1 MNPSSS
7 PTHLPHPS
15 HTKHTPHTHTSKLA
29 FQLTQPVSVESIVA
43 ALRAL
48 PCSTLQLSL
57 TTLYKSTPPIMASE
71 IRPPGPGHPSGCST
85 NGDPTWNGGNNW
97 GYHQDNF
104 GNGGDE
110 YYENSAASPTNGW
123 HSRDA
128 RHSASTTAIDSQP
141 FWSTGGTRIYGHHS
155 EQLNPP
161 PPPPPPP
168 TRTIQ
173 HTPSNRYPSSFQT
186 ALYSTEPHS
195 KFELNRAHFEH
206 QPVSPTPSGSIE
218 DVFAGHRN
226 QYGDDNN
233 YYSANTTPESR
244 SDPWLDGDY
253 RGDEDHIPEDFHRPP
268 SESSRS
274 PSHQLEYGPRHNLR
288 TPTFDFMTGP
298 IAHGPDACVIEERGI
313 ITFIEQH
320 DEGLILEPR
329 SLEEDGPDDPLLIV
343 HTRRYLDPVMVND
356 PLIHLRL
363 VMPAGQL
370 PRGDT
375 FARMSG
381 HLRARHSI
389 DTFLIPHESS
399 NMPSHHDVVLGLSG
413 TLDRV
418 CRALQDLLERLVH
431 GTDGFVF
438 WRLSLLIP
446 LDIIHLV
453 VEGRKERS
461 PVEPRTSFSRCSLP
475 RLRNATGRI
484 YDSIPNTDECILSIQ
499 SCSLDVMLSAVRC
512 LGDVM
517 AQEEDALLLCDEFY
531 TGGWPSVIPAERRL
545 PKELTHPTTNL
556 DRLTPAGYILRP
568 EMKECLQVIRV
579 SRYHIQLLL
588 SARHASLLTSD
599 HGTFVRSFCRKAGA
613 LVSFSEE
620 VPTDDGLP
628 IRFCDIGSNNT
639 KALEVSVH
647 EIIRWLYEM
656 ACGGWSIYVIVPER
670 IAVSWRSRE
679 IVAGWTWRGFL
690 HTVKDMSEFCRPA
703 TADAFELEPAE
714 EESVLD
720 IKSKTMGPGIQAA
733 VRAILSAMYS
743 HDG

>member
-7 PTHLPHPS
+7 PTYLPHPS
-15 HTKHTPHTHTSKLA
+15 NTKRAPHTHTNKLA
-29 FQLTQPVSVESIVA
+29 FQLTRPVSVESIVA
-43 ALRAL
+43 ALRDL
-48 PCSTLQLSL
+48 PCPALLLNL
-57 TTLYKSTPPIMASE
+57 TTQYESAPPIMASE
-71 IRPPGPGHPSGCST
+71 IRPPGPGHPSGWST
-85 NGDPTWNGGNNW
+85 YDDPTRKDGSNW
-97 GYHQDNF
+97 SSHQDNF
-104 GNGGDE
+104 GNKGDD
-110 YYENSAASPTNGW
+110 YYESGGALTTDGW
-123 HSRDA
+123 HSRDS
-128 RHSASTTAIDSQP
+128 RHPASTTAIGSPP
-141 FWSTGGTRIYGHHS
+141 FWATGGTRIYGHHN
-155 EQLNPP
+155 ELLHP

-168 TRTIQ
+168 TRTVQ
-173 HTPSNRYPSSFQT
+173 HFPPNRYPSSFQQ
-186 ALYSTEPHS
+186 ALYSAEPHS
-195 KFELNRAHFEH
+195 RFESNRAQFEH
-206 QPVSPTPSGSIE
+206 QPISPTLSGSIE
-218 DVFAGHRN
+218 DTFGGHRSHDG
-226 QYGDDNN
+226 YDNN
-233 YYSANTTPESR
+233 HYSANTTPESR
-244 SDPWLDGDY
+244 SDPWFNGDY
-253 RGDEDHIPEDFHRPP
+253 RGDEEYIPEDLQRSP

-288 TPTFDFMTGP
+288 TPAFDFLTGP
-298 IAHGPDACVIEERGI
+298 IAHGPDACVIEERGS

-329 SLEEDGPDDPLLIV
+329 SLEEDGPDDPLLMV
-343 HTRRYLDPVMVND
+343 HTRRYLDPVIVNN

-370 PRGDT
+370 PRGDA

-399 NMPSHHDVVLGLSG
+399 NTPSHHDVVFGLSG

-418 CRALQDLLERLVH
+418 CRALRDLLERLVH

-453 VEGRKERS
+453 AEGRKERS
-461 PVEPRTSFSRCSLP
+461 PVEPWVSFSRCSLP

-484 YDSIPNTDECILSIQ
+484 HDSISNTDECILSIQ
-499 SCSLDVMLSAVRC
+499 SCSLDIMLNAVQC

-517 AQEEDALLLCDEFY
+517 AQEEDALLLCEEFY

-545 PKELTHPTTNL
+545 PKELTHSTTNL

-579 SRYHIQLLL
+579 SRE
-588 SARHASLLTSD
+588 
-599 HGTFVRSFCRKAGA
+599 AGA

-620 VPTDDGLP
+620 VPTENDSP

-639 KALEVSVH
+639 QALEVSVH

-656 ACGGWSIYVIVPER
+656 ASGGWSIYIVVPER

-690 HTVKDMSEFCRPA
+690 HTVKDMSEFCRP
-703 TADAFELEPAE
+703 TSADTFELEPSE
-714 EESVLD
+714 GESVLD
-720 IKSKTMGPGIQAA
+720 IKSKTMGPGIRAA

-743 HDG
+743 RDG